1 METATTRAGS
11 EGQTSTG
18 PLSPEAA
25 RIAALEAE
33 VRGLDEE
40 RQTLRDRLLRLAA
53 DFENWKKRAEK
64 EKAEAQRQAREPVLL
79 DLVAA
84 IDGLERGL
92 ASLQETHDPRAVR
105 EGVNLVLRQLQQTLA
120 RHGVTPIEAAGQLFD
135 PSLHDAVA
143 RAPSRDVDPGT
154 VLSEVQKGYMIG
166 DRLLRPASV
175 IVSETAEPP
184 AQDHPP
190 D

>member
-1 METATTRAGS
+1 
-11 EGQTSTG
+11 
-18 PLSPEAA
+18 
-25 RIAALEAE
+25 
-33 VRGLDEE
+33 
-40 RQTLRDRLLRLAA
+40 
-53 DFENWKKRAEK
+53 
-64 EKAEAQRQAREPVLL
+64 VLL